1 MNEYEKDFLEVVITQ
16 IKFLQKW
23 GFNKNI
29 ILNIFDENNKRFG
42 VFGSYDLFQELY
54 DIREKILS
62 GERIQ

>member
-1 MNEYEKDFLEVVITQ
+1 MNEYEKDFLKVIITQ

-29 ILNIFDENNKRFG
+29 ILNVFDEIDNRFS
-42 VFGSYDLFQELY
+42 VFGSYDLFQKLY
-54 DIREKILS
+54 EIREKILS

>member
-1 MNEYEKDFLEVVITQ
+1 MNEYEKDFLEVITTQ

-29 ILNIFDENNKRFG
+29 ILNVFDENNRFS
-42 VFGSYDLFQELY
+42 VFGSYDLFQVLY
-54 DIREKILS
+54 EIREKILS

>member
-1 MNEYEKDFLEVVITQ
+1 MNEYEKDFLEVITTQ

-54 DIREKILS
+54 EIREKILS
-62 GERIQ
+62 DERI

>member
-42 VFGSYDLFQELY
+42 VFGSCDLFQELY

-62 GERIQ
+62 GERI

>member
-1 MNEYEKDFLEVVITQ
+1 MNEYEKDFLEVITTQ

-29 ILNIFDENNKRFG
+29 ILNVFDENNRFS
-42 VFGSYDLFQELY
+42 VFGSSDLFQVLY
-54 DIREKILS
+54 EIRQQTLS